1 MDKVFAQR
9 RPDVR
14 GRSGQL
20 LIFGQPSSSISSDAL
35 VKVLEVDA
43 DSNGGGG
50 GGYLVTRRG
59 GGCAGTRFRPWPG
72 AFWLSAVAGTCAAAS
87 PASAPTLTFTAMCG
101 GDGGGRTGGGG
112 WTVGCAVV
120 RVGGCRGCWWRW
132 QWWWWRSW

>member
-72 AFWLSAVAGTCAAAS
+72 AFWLSAVAGT
-87 PASAPTLTFTAMCG
+87 
-101 GDGGGRTGGGG
+101 
-112 WTVGCAVV
+112 
-120 RVGGCRGCWWRW
+120 
-132 QWWWWRSW
+132 